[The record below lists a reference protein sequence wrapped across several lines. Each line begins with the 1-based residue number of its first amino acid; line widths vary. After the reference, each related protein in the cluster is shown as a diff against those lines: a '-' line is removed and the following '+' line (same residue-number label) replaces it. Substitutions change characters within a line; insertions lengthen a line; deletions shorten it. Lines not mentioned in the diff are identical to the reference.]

1 MGNIVGDPLNENVKK
16 QINIRQSKLGK
27 INRDN
32 EDLLFYNSKTAWL
45 RLASSIN
52 VDETADI
59 FKSVPNLTNK
69 GNDGSELAKKCVL
82 FGGMSSFNNDNNG
95 TNNLRFGINRIN
107 TDPTDI
113 LGVGAYGFG
122 GSLDKYGFS
131 PMPGLVGAN
140 VSFYNRGALK
150 KATIQLKVF
159 NPIQLQ
165 IIDTLYLRIGYTML
179 LEWGW
184 SLYFNKDGKLEPSN
198 YKTEPFELLFDKTKI
213 TQNTEKSTQNTKNDS
228 YQNLLLES
236 IKKERETRSY
246 NYDAMFGKVSNFNW
260 KFNDDGSYDI
270 EITLIGLGDVV
281 EALKTNISTG
291 TGKVNDLVGRVREK
305 RDKLTKQEESATAS
319 ENRLITEF
327 NNLVNQEI
335 LVIDKFNFINESNLR
350 YDSFSGEKGL
360 FGIGKEIFNVK
371 GSKLSD
377 SKLFDS
383 YLQAQ
388 TNGNLSIN
396 TLFGGYSKD
405 TEKDIEYILYYLD
418 EFSRIKL
425 WEVSGQDGTAQ
436 DGDYTN
442 SGVINVL
449 FNNYFNKD
457 YNYIDAFKLSSYN
470 VDRNISGEPTDD
482 EKTYIDNVKNIVG
495 EFQKF
500 TFNNVFTQNDRFVPV
515 YTSPSDQ
522 NLNIINSIITGT
534 SLTVIDKTK
543 TNKIFNQY
551 IKEFDKILKTQESNN
566 NLQFGGG
573 YRIGYP
579 EVPTFIL
586 SKDFGEWLIKLNNLF
601 KQIKNQQ
608 NTELSIQKQLDDID
622 QELERAEIIGGQS
635 YIKYANTTLMNK
647 FLYYNIYEP
656 LSKKNQSKPFPLE
669 TNKNS
674 VLSPD
679 DIKVINDLYPKSIIK
694 YNFKTKGNLNKSID
708 YSQYYIKLGALLKVV
723 ERKLLL
729 YNSEGPSGETKI
741 SKDGDPKSSVKA
753 DPLFTFDID
762 KDTYCLSYSK
772 QKSADPLVCIIPYK
786 NNDLKINFLSN
797 DKFRVNDNVGKPL
810 EIYINI
816 NHIANCVLNN
826 LDKDGGVNLLSFLR
840 ALLSGVNDAL
850 GNINKLDAIYD
861 NETNKVK
868 ILEESNLDNPDN
880 KSTLTEKDSSEDF
893 RIYGVDKGNL
903 KGSFIT
909 NVDFT
914 VTLPPNMAAMA
925 TISAQASGIIVGE
938 GATALSNLNNG
949 LKDRVI
955 PEKSDAQSISKL
967 QDIKGKI
974 KDDIVKQI
982 KENKN
987 INNNDFSKYI
997 NGYIKN
1003 NKIDPNTINTDSLI
1017 ALLRSDPDIILAQQ
1031 IKAVLQ
1037 YTQEI
1042 YGNFII
1048 TQENIDSFKTANR
1061 DIALHNISA
1070 NSLNIPGVKQSIPA
1084 PFFIPFNL
1092 SLTMDGLA
1100 GMVNY
1105 QRFTITKDILPYQ
1118 YSANKIDF
1126 IIKGITHDIKDNYWT
1141 TQIESI
1147 SVGAKTNRSKTK

>member
-27 INRDN
+27 INRNN

-52 VDETADI
+52 VDETADV
-59 FKSVPNLTNK
+59 FKSILNLTSK

-95 TNNLRFGINRIN
+95 TNSLRFGIN
-107 TDPTDI
+107 TDPNDI
-113 LGVGAYGFG
+113 LNTGAYGFG

-184 SLYFNKDGKLEPSN
+184 SLYFNKDGKLEPSD

-291 TGKVNDLVGRVREK
+291 TGKVNDLASNAQARLNQIQNTLSAKEGAQN
-305 RDKLTKQEESATAS
+305 KLLE
-319 ENRLITEF
+319 EF
-327 NNLVNQEI
+327 NNLITQDNVQI
-335 LVIDKFNFINESNLR
+335 LEKFTKEEVTYDQGSILLNVKEGLDKFFGFKDRRFIIKKQTSQWLQNPIFISYLTTQKLNIGDISSGYTPDKKNEIDKIISALEDVSRIQLLNPTYFEEKNYRKFSILNELAN
-350 YDSFSGEKGL
+350 
-360 FGIGKEIFNVK
+360 N
-371 GSKLSD
+371 
-377 SKLFDS
+377 
-383 YLQAQ
+383 YL
-388 TNGNLSIN
+388 TN
-396 TLFGGYSKD
+396 
-405 TEKDIEYILYYLD
+405 KDI
-418 EFSRIKL
+418 
-425 WEVSGQDGTAQ
+425 
-436 DGDYTN
+436 
-442 SGVINVL
+442 
-449 FNNYFNKD
+449 NKSFFTKIIQPKISKSSD
-457 YNYIDAFKLSSYN
+457 YNYNDILNEFNTNILNIDKDVIDDPQRNLLNLSEVKSRYFYYN
-470 VDRNISGEPTDD
+470 IFNELLNQQYNSDPDYYILIGSDGLNDIYKDYPLDHNSRNKINNYEGSLILYNDIN
-482 EKTYIDNVKNIVG
+482 TYISKLRRIKG
-495 EFQKF
+495 ELDRLDISLSNKENDILNAQK
-500 TFNNVFTQNDRFVPV
+500 D
-515 YTSPSDQ
+515 
-522 NLNIINSIITGT
+522 
-534 SLTVIDKTK
+534 
-543 TNKIFNQY
+543 
-551 IKEFDKILKTQESNN
+551 
-566 NLQFGGG
+566 
-573 YRIGYP
+573 
-579 EVPTFIL
+579 
-586 SKDFGEWLIKLNNLF
+586 
-601 KQIKNQQ
+601 
-608 NTELSIQKQLDDID
+608 
-622 QELERAEIIGGQS
+622 LERAEIIGGQS

-656 LSKKNQSKPFPLE
+656 LSKKSQSKPFPLE

-674 VLSPD
+674 VLSPV
-679 DIKVINDLYPKSIIK
+679 DIKAINDLYPKSIIK

-723 ERKLLL
+723 ELKLLL
-729 YNSEGPSGETKI
+729 YNSDGPSGKTEI

-762 KDTYCLSYSK
+762 KDTYCLSYSR
-772 QKSADPLVCIIPYK
+772 QKSADPLICIIPYK
-786 NNDLKINFLSN
+786 SKDLNINFLPN
-797 DKFRVNDNVGKPL
+797 DKFRVNDNDNVGRPL
-810 EIYINI
+810 EIYVNI

-861 NETNKVK
+861 DETNKVK

-880 KSTLTEKDSSEDF
+880 PSTPNKKDSPEDF

-955 PEKSDAQSISKL
+955 PEKSDAQSISES
-967 QDIKGKI
+967 QKI
-974 KDDIVKQI
+974 KSKITENIIKQI

-987 INNNDFSKYI
+987 TSNLPDFIKKSVDKF
-997 NGYIKN
+997 IKN
-1003 NKIDPNTINTDSLI
+1003 NKIDPNNINTDSLI

-1031 IKAVLQ
+1031 INAALQ

-1042 YGNFII
+1042 YRNFII

-1061 DIALHNISA
+1061 DLSLHNISA
-1070 NSLNIPGVKQSIPA
+1070 NSLNIPGVKPFIPA

-1147 SVGAKTNRSKTK
+1147 SVGAKTK